1 MNSYKEI
8 ENRMERLTSKLFNE
22 NQMSSAIIFFEV
34 VVFYTLIIDVKIDVK
49 KILIILFFTVIF
61 WILNSTKITKK

>member
-1 MNSYKEI
+1 
-8 ENRMERLTSKLFNE
+8 MERLTSKLFNE